1 MATLKTRAAIRCA
14 VIFGV
19 AAMVPAGP
27 VSAGWQDMPKEKRMT
42 QPANPIAYVELPVAD
57 LDRAMAFYTAV
68 FGFALERQT
77 IDGYDMAL
85 FPAAEGAAGASGAL
99 VKGDVY
105 VPGKTGPIVYFGV
118 TDIDAVIAR
127 AKARGA
133 KILYDK
139 KDVGA
144 FGFVAEI
151 EDSEGNRIA
160 LNAPK

>member
-1 MATLKTRAAIRCA
+1 MRMGLATLAALALFAAIT
-14 VIFGV
+14 
-19 AAMVPAGP
+19 PAH
-27 VSAGWQDMPKEKRMT
+27 AREKTM
-42 QPANPIAYVELPVAD
+42 PANPIAYVELPVAD
-57 LDRAMAFYTAV
+57 MERAMAFYADV
-68 FGFALERQT
+68 LGLDFERQT

-105 VPGKTGPIVYFGV
+105 VPGKTGPIVYFRV
-118 TDIDAVIAR
+118 ADIDAVLKRAR
-127 AKARGA
+127 ARGA

-144 FGFVAEI
+144 FGFVAEV

-160 LNAPK
+160 LNAAK

>member
-1 MATLKTRAAIRCA
+1 
-14 VIFGV
+14 
-19 AAMVPAGP
+19 
-27 VSAGWQDMPKEKRMT
+27 MT
-42 QPANPIAYVELPVAD
+42 ANPIAYVELPVTGM
-57 LDRAMAFYTAV
+57 DRAMAFYADV
-68 FGFALERQT
+68 LGLDFERQT

-105 VPGKTGPIVYFGV
+105 VPGKTGPIVYFRV
-118 TDIDAVIAR
+118 ADIDAVLKRAR
-127 AKARGA
+127 ARGA

-144 FGFVAEI
+144 FGFVAEV

-160 LNAPK
+160 LRGAALPDKDR

>member
-1 MATLKTRAAIRCA
+1 MRGVSIIVLVGIMLAVRGEQMALDTI
-14 VIFGV
+14 
-19 AAMVPAGP
+19 
-27 VSAGWQDMPKEKRMT
+27 QEKRVT
-42 QPANPIAYVELPVAD
+42 LPANPIAYVEIPVTD

-85 FPAAEGAAGASGAL
+85 FPTAEGAAGASGAL

-105 VPGKTGPIVYFGV
+105 VPGKSGPIVYFGV
-118 TDIDAVIAR
+118 TDTDAVIAR

>member
-1 MATLKTRAAIRCA
+1 MRIGLATLAALALFAAIT
-14 VIFGV
+14 
-19 AAMVPAGP
+19 PAP
-27 VSAGWQDMPKEKRMT
+27 AREKTMT
-42 QPANPIAYVELPVAD
+42 ANPIAYVELPVAD
-57 LDRAMAFYTAV
+57 MERAMAFYADV
-68 FGFALERQT
+68 LGLDFERQT

-105 VPGKTGPIVYFGV
+105 VPGKTGPIVYFRV
-118 TDIDAVIAR
+118 ADIDAVLKRAR
-127 AKARGA
+127 ARGA

-144 FGFVAEI
+144 FGFVAEV

-160 LNAPK
+160 LNAAK

>member
-1 MATLKTRAAIRCA
+1 MRAVSIIILAGIM
-14 VIFGV
+14 V
-19 AAMVPAGP
+19 AAPGALG
-27 VSAGWQDMPKEKRMT
+27 AQDKMQEKSVAK
-42 QPANPIAYVELPVAD
+42 PSNPIAYVEIPVTD
-57 LDRAMAFYTAV
+57 LDRAVAFYTAV

-85 FPAAEGAAGASGAL
+85 FPAAEGATGASGAL

-118 TDIDAVIAR
+118 ADIDAVIAR
-127 AKARGA
+127 AKAHGA

>member
-1 MATLKTRAAIRCA
+1 MRGVSIIVLVGIMLAVPGTLIA
-14 VIFGV
+14 
-19 AAMVPAGP
+19 
-27 VSAGWQDMPKEKRMT
+27 QDKIQEKRVT

-77 IDGYDMAL
+77 IDGYDMAF

-127 AKARGA
+127 AKARGT

-144 FGFVAEI
+144 FGYVAEI

>member
-1 MATLKTRAAIRCA
+1 MKIGLATLVAMAL
-14 VIFGV
+14 F
-19 AAMVPAGP
+19 AAMAPAQ
-27 VSAGWQDMPKEKRMT
+27 AREKTMS
-42 QPANPIAYVELPVAD
+42 ANPIAYVEIPVTD
-57 LDRAMAFYTAV
+57 MDRAIAFYADV
-68 FGFALERQT
+68 LGFDFERQT

-105 VPGKTGPIVYFGV
+105 VPGKTGPIVYFRV
-118 TDIDAVIAR
+118 ADIDAVLKRAR
-127 AKARGA
+127 ARGA

-144 FGFVAEI
+144 FGFVAEV

-160 LNAPK
+160 LSAPK